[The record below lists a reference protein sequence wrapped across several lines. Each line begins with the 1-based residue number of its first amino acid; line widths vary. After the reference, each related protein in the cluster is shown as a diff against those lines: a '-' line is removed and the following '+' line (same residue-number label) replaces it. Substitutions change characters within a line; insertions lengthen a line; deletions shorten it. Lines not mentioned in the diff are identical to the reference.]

1 MNKDILLK
9 KDNFSERTWLQLGIR
24 EHLTEEEEILKR
36 KDE

>member
-24 EHLTEEEEILKR
+24 EHLTEEEILKR